1 MTSPVSID
9 DHHHH
14 IKKKRVGK
22 ACDSCR
28 IKKTKCDG
36 KKPCNR
42 CLTDNK
48 ICIFT
53 DKKKLQQKT
62 YPSGYVELLETRIE
76 LLTKSLEKLIELSK
90 YNLPFLQKLAVPNP
104 NSKDTEESGDED
116 SGNESTI
123 PINEVVLYLI
133 NNENLFQHLPVEWE
147 KGAMIAA
154 KYNER
159 TNSSQSIKQFA
170 DHKCKS
176 DEYSESSKSPVGC
189 PTKYESKYRPNEDSF
204 SKSSLMDER
213 TNVRPP
219 RQMSSPR
226 LTDTINLN
234 DYSLGGFS
242 LGVLLANSIA
252 GGNSVS
258 SSEFT
263 DFESDSNSNFSK
275 AGMNSSIVNEAT
287 KSPRKS
293 LFFDEDVTSNDDLND
308 LARLDSYSSLT
319 NKFQSQQLTSPPSEP
334 LIRKCPDDSNVLRR
348 VPSSSRSYSPSN
360 IKGKGFIH
368 KRPVTSSHHKHVV
381 INPNSPVLSASNYPA
396 SLFNNF
402 NQKKDEEPLFDQTFN
417 ENPTNGF
424 TNIGDVEQEYG
435 NESLTPTMGDYNNS
449 TFNYVNGMQPT
460 EIMDGSPSEL
470 NNLIYSSYQRQ

>member
-1 MTSPVSID
+1 MTSPASID

-53 DKKKLQQKT
+53 DKKELQQKA

-104 NSKDTEESGDED
+104 NSNDADESGDED
-116 SGNESTI
+116 STNEPTI
-123 PINEVVLYLI
+123 PINQVVLYLI
-133 NNENLFQHLPVEWE
+133 NNENLLQHLPVEWE

-154 KYNER
+154 NYNER

-170 DHKCKS
+170 DHKSKS
-176 DEYSESSKSPVGC
+176 DEYTDSSKSPVGC
-189 PTKYESKYRPNEDSF
+189 PSKYETKYKPEEELF
-204 SKSSLMDER
+204 SKPSLMDD
-213 TNVRPP
+213 TTKIRPVK
-219 RQMSSPR
+219 QLSSPR

-275 AGMNSSIVNEAT
+275 VGMNGTIIKEETN
-287 KSPRKS
+287 SPRRS
-293 LFFDEDVTSNDDLND
+293 LFFDEDATSNDDLND
-308 LARLDSYSSLT
+308 LTRLDSYSSLT

-334 LIRKCPDDSNVLRR
+334 QIRKCPDEPNVLRR
-348 VPSSSRSYSPSN
+348 ASSLTRSYSPSN
-360 IKGKGFIH
+360 LKGKGFIH
-368 KRPVTSSHHKHVV
+368 KPPVNSNHHKHVS
-381 INPNSPVLSASNYPA
+381 INPNSPILSSNYPA

-402 NQKKDEEPLFDQTFN
+402 NQKKEEGPAFDQTYEVN
-417 ENPTNGF
+417 QTNGF
-424 TNIGDVEQEYG
+424 SAIGNAEQEYG
-435 NESLTPTMGDYNNS
+435 NEVLTSNMGDYNNS
-449 TFNYVNGMQPT
+449 TFNYANGIQPID
-460 EIMDGSPSEL
+460 IMDGSPSEL
-470 NNLIYSSYQRQ
+470 NNLIYSSYQR